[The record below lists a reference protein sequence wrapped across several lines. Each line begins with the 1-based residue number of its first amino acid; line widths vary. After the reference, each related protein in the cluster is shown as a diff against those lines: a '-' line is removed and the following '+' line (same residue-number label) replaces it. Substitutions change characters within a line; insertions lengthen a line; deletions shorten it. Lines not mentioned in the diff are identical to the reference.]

1 MATDVAVQQPGGAN
15 DAARWRIDPRYLP
28 PMLISL
34 ILVVGNLTL
43 RGLEGWDRTALAI
56 VTALVTEVVLGKL
69 IHGKV
74 PHLASAYISGISV
87 GILLRSPYFW
97 PFAVCSAIAIASKYA
112 LRANGRHIWNP
123 SNFAIAMM
131 VLLAHEAVATLSI
144 QWGNDARVMVIIW
157 VVGAMI
163 IGRLRRFHISL
174 TYVVSFVL
182 YAFIRSVIT
191 GDMFLAEVAPLTG
204 PMYQLFTFFMIT
216 DPPTTVKG
224 VRPQMLVA
232 FLVATVEFLI
242 RLSGMLDLGPL
253 LEVIAIHA
261 PYFALFTVG
270 PLALLAQG
278 WWVRREAAHHPG
290 RRMLQGR

>member
-1 MATDVAVQQPGGAN
+1 MATNVAVQQPGGAEG
-15 DAARWRIDPRYLP
+15 APRWRVDPRYLP

-56 VTALVTEVVLGKL
+56 ATAIATEAVMGKL
-69 IHGKV
+69 MHGKV
-74 PHLASAYISGISV
+74 PHLSSAYISGISV

-97 PFAVCSAIAIASKYA
+97 PFALCSAIAIMSKYA
-112 LRANGRHIWNP
+112 LRVNGRHIWNP

-131 VLLAHEAVATLSI
+131 VILAHDAVATLSI
-144 QWGNDARVMVIIW
+144 QWGNDARVMVVIW
-157 VVGAMI
+157 IVGAFI

-174 TYVVSFVL
+174 TYVLSFVA
-182 YAFIRSVIT
+182 YAYLRSLIT
-191 GDMFLAEVAPLTG
+191 GDMFVAELAPLTG

-232 FLVATVEFLI
+232 FLVATMEFLI
-242 RLSGMLDLGPL
+242 RLSGMLDLPPL
-253 LEVIAIHA
+253 LDVIAIHA

-270 PLALLAQG
+270 PTALLAQG
-278 WWVRREAAHHPG
+278 WWVRRRERRLQPG
-290 RRMLQGR
+290 R